1 MLRGG
6 LSVSFGHAV
15 SRFES
20 FLKQASTVAP
30 EHINKCQ
37 RTCNRSGSFQCFL
50 CTAPLPVMNI
60 TINTPRVYDNDPKR
74 YKRWMTRNLSSGLY
88 LDLFL
93 TSALSFSPHCPN

>member
-1 MLRGG
+1 
-6 LSVSFGHAV
+6 
-15 SRFES
+15 
-20 FLKQASTVAP
+20 
-30 EHINKCQ
+30 
-37 RTCNRSGSFQCFL
+37 
-50 CTAPLPVMNI
+50 MNI